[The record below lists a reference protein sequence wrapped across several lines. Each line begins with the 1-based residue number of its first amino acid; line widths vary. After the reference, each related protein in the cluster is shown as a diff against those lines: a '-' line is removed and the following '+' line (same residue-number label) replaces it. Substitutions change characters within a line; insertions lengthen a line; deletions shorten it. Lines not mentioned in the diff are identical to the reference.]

1 MPDHAVDDRP
11 GVAAQREG
19 PGLSVRVLG
28 CDGSWTGPG
37 GAGSGYLVSSGP
49 TNLVID
55 LGPGTFAQL
64 QRYIDPASITA
75 VVITHR
81 HPDHW
86 TDLHPLA
93 TQARFALGRV
103 GIPVLSPAGLDRR
116 AHLARSTALDFRP
129 VADGDSARTGTL
141 DLTFH
146 RTDHP
151 VETLAVRVD
160 GVGRTLGYSADTGP
174 RWPLSRLGTGL
185 DLVLCEASY
194 TAEQEG
200 TLGHMSG
207 RQAGEQGR
215 RAGVRRLVLT
225 HRWPTVA
232 ATAVALEAEATF
244 GGPVEQAEL
253 GKEFVL

>member
-1 MPDHAVDDRP
+1 VPDGAVDDRP
-11 GVAAQREG
+11 GVAAHREG

-49 TNLVID
+49 TNLVLD

-64 QRYIDPASITA
+64 QRYIDPASVTA

-93 TQARFALGRV
+93 TQARFALGRT
-103 GIPVLSPAGLDRR
+103 GIPVFSPAGFDRR
-116 AHLARSTALDFRP
+116 AHLDGSTTLDFRP
-129 VADGDSARTGTL
+129 VGDGDSVRVGTL

-151 VETLAVRVD
+151 VETLAIRVD
-160 GVGRTLGYSADTGP
+160 GAGRALGYSADTGP
-174 RWPLSRLGTGL
+174 RWSLSRLGTGL

-194 TAEQEG
+194 TAQQEG

-215 RAGVRRLVLT
+215 RARVRRLVLT
-225 HRWPTVA
+225 HRWPTVDA
-232 ATAVALEAEATF
+232 EAVALEAEAAF
-244 GGPVEQAEL
+244 GGRVEQAEL

>member
-1 MPDHAVDDRP
+1 VT
-11 GVAAQREG
+11 
-19 PGLSVRVLG
+19 S
-28 CDGSWTGPG
+28 GS
-37 GAGSGYLVSSGP
+37 
-49 TNLVID
+49 TNLVLD
-55 LGPGTFAQL
+55 LGPGTFAHL
-64 QRYIDPASITA
+64 QRYIDPASVTA

-93 TQARFALGRV
+93 TQARFVLGRE

-116 AHLARSTALDFRP
+116 ADLAGSSTLDFRP
-129 VADGDSARTGTL
+129 TADGDSARIGAL

-160 GVGRTLGYSADTGP
+160 GAGQVLGYSADTGP
-174 RWPLSRLGTGL
+174 RWSLTQLGTGL

-194 TAEQEG
+194 TADQEG
-200 TLGHMSG
+200 DLGHMSG

-232 ATAVALEAEATF
+232 AEAVALEAEATF
-244 GGPVEQAEL
+244 GGPVEHAEL